1 MPIAV
6 AHRSDGSGTSY
17 LFTSYLTAVSPAW
30 KDEVGAGKSVKWPVG
45 MGAKGN
51 EGVAGIVKQGPG
63 TIGYVELAYAKQSSL
78 ASAELRN
85 AAGQFVSASTAGVTA
100 AAADA
105 AAKMKQDM
113 RVSLV
118 NSPAAEAYPIAGFT
132 YLLLYQ
138 EQPDRGKG
146 ETLARFLQ
154 WAIADGQ
161 KDAEPL
167 GYASLPSAVAELD
180 KAVIA
185 SLTFQGKP
193 LGAGK

>member
-1 MPIAV
+1 MARELYTARLDCKDCI
-6 AHRSDGSGTSY
+6 SDFAQCYHFEFVLDELESFS
-17 LFTSYLTAVSPAW
+17 FT
-30 KDEVGAGKSVKWPVG
+30 
-45 MGAKGN
+45 
-51 EGVAGIVKQGPG
+51 
-63 TIGYVELAYAKQSSL
+63 
-78 ASAELRN
+78 
-85 AAGQFVSASTAGVTA
+85 AGQFVSASTAGVTA